1 MIGDPELLPRVVKVV
16 PSGVTFDAAACV
28 VEFRVVVD
36 GEEQVLFAR
45 SVPPLMDG
53 AVVLRLS
60 SRNTVLGFRP
70 MISAILAGGYFLLL
84 RVAMVECF

>member
-1 MIGDPELLPRVVKVV
+1 MV
-16 PSGVTFDAAACV
+16 PSGVTFDAAACD

-53 AVVLRLS
+53 AVVLRLIT
-60 SRNTVLGFRP
+60 RNTVLGFRP
-70 MISAILAGGYFLLL
+70 IISAILAGGYFLLL
-84 RVAMVECF
+84 RVAKVKCF

>member
-1 MIGDPELLPRVVKVV
+1 MIGNPELLPRVVKVV
-16 PSGVTFDAAACV
+16 PSAVTFDAAACD

-53 AVVLRLS
+53 AVVLRLIT
-60 SRNTVLGFRP
+60 RNTELGFRP
-70 MISAILAGGYFLLL
+70 IISAILAGGYFLLL
-84 RVAMVECF
+84 RVAKVKCF

>member
-1 MIGDPELLPRVVKVV
+1 MV
-16 PSGVTFDAAACV
+16 PSAVTFDAAACD

-53 AVVLRLS
+53 AVVLRLIT
-60 SRNTVLGFRP
+60 RNTVLGFRP
-70 MISAILAGGYFLLL
+70 IISAILAGGYFLLL
-84 RVAMVECF
+84 RVAKVKCF

>member
-16 PSGVTFDAAACV
+16 PSGVTFDAAACD

-36 GEEQVLFAR
+36 GEEQLLFAR
-45 SVPPLMDG
+45 SVQPLMDG

-60 SRNTVLGFRP
+60 SHNTVLGFRP

-84 RVAMVECF
+84 RVATVECF